1 MSFWTEQ
8 RPMIGM
14 RSCNEEKMACRFC
27 THAEKEHIGR
37 GYCSEYPKGIY
48 KPRDVYIE
56 NAPCPN
62 FKRGEDLLPYEIQ
75 I

>member
-14 RSCNEEKMACRFC
+14 RRCNEKKMACRFC
-27 THAEKEHIGR
+27 AHAEKEHIGR
-37 GYCSEYPKGIY
+37 CYCTEYPDGIY
-48 KPRDVYIE
+48 KRNDVYFE
-56 NAPCPN
+56 NAPCPK
-62 FKRGEDLLPYEIQ
+62 FKQGEDLLPYEIQ